1 VRVVTPTLSLRL
13 RLTLLW
19 CAVSLVVL
27 VGLELLSLAV
37 LSAQLDG
44 AVDGDLALVAHQYQ
58 VEVAGA
64 TTQAEL
70 GQRAR
75 KFLADDVDAG
85 HGFSACYR
93 IELQDGAVFTNTDNT
108 RMLDAMAA
116 VSAPPGQP
124 VTIHDSRLGDVRMA
138 TIPIVENGAEVGTFR
153 IALPLAGV
161 QATVAAHLTPLL
173 IGNAVLIALGGLL
186 AYAVTGHALAPVR
199 RITTTASGIS
209 EGDLSR
215 RIGYRGPRDE
225 VGRLAETFD
234 LMLARLQDGFEQ
246 RQAFYALASHELRT
260 PLTIVRGH
268 LEVLRR
274 MERPGAEEVR
284 ETLDISLEEID
295 RITDEINDM
304 LLLGRML
311 LGQAGPLAV
320 VDASAVLTD
329 VHRKARRL
337 AVRDWQ
343 LDVSDPA
350 PVRADAEQLSRAL
363 LNLVTNAV
371 RHTREGERVRLACR
385 RDAEWTEL
393 EVADAG
399 DGIRASDLPHLFDP
413 WYRASKRDGQ
423 VGGLGLM
430 IVREVA
436 TAHGG
441 RVDVASRV
449 GQGTTFTIRI
459 PSSAPRP
466 LPLPAGP
473 RPLSPSPL
481 AGEGRVGG
489 PA

>member
-19 CAVSLVVL
+19 CVVSLVVL

-44 AVDGDLALVAHQYQ
+44 AVDSDLALVAHQYQ
-58 VEVAGA
+58 VAVAGA

-75 KFLADDVDAG
+75 TFLAEDVDAG
-85 HGFSACYR
+85 HGFSAVYR
-93 IELQDGAVFTNTDNT
+93 IDLQDGTILTNSDD
-108 RMLDAMAA
+108 RPLLDAMAS
-116 VSAPPGQP
+116 VSTPPGVP
-124 VTIHDSRLGDVRMA
+124 ATVHNSRLGDLRVA
-138 TIPIVENGAEVGTFR
+138 DIPIVEGGAEVGSFR
-153 IALPLAGV
+153 IAMPLSGV
-161 QATVAAHLTPLL
+161 EATVAAHLTPLL

-199 RITTTASGIS
+199 RITATASCIS

-215 RIGYRGPRDE
+215 RIDYRGPRDE

-234 LMLARLQDGFEQ
+234 AMLARLQGGFEQ

-274 MERPGAEEVR
+274 MERPAAEEVR

-343 LDVSDPA
+343 LDVSGPA
-350 PVRADAEQLSRAL
+350 PVRAEAEQLSRAL

-371 RHTREGERVRLACR
+371 RHTREGDRVRLACR
-385 RDAEWTEL
+385 RTGEWTEL

-413 WYRASKRDGQ
+413 WYRGAKRDGR

-441 RVDVASRV
+441 TVDVASRE

-459 PSSAPRP
+459 PASAPRP
-466 LPLPAGP
+466 PPLPASP
-473 RPLSPSPL
+473 RPALGGL
-481 AGEGRVGG
+481 AAQRGG
-489 PA
+489 DGAV

>member
-27 VGLELLSLAV
+27 LGLELLSMAV
-37 LSAQLDG
+37 LSAQLNG
-44 AVDGDLALVAHQYQ
+44 AVDGDLALVAREYQ
-58 VEVAGA
+58 AQVAGA
-64 TTQAEL
+64 SGQAEL
-70 GQRAR
+70 NQRAHD
-75 KFLADDVDAG
+75 FLAQDVDAG
-85 HGFSACYR
+85 HGFSAVYR
-93 IELQDGAVFTNTDNT
+93 VSLQDGSVLTNSDDT
-108 RMLDAMAA
+108 RLLDAMAA
-116 VSAPPGQP
+116 ARPRPGAPA
-124 VTIHDSRLGDVRMA
+124 TLHDAKLGDLRVA
-138 TIPIVENGAEVGTFR
+138 AIPVVEGGRQVGDFR

-161 QATVAAHLTPLL
+161 EATVAAHLTPLL
-173 IGNAVLIALGGLL
+173 IGNAVLVALGGLL

-199 RITTTASGIS
+199 RITATAGCIS

-234 LMLARLQDGFEQ
+234 AMLARLQGGFEQ

-274 MERPGAEEVR
+274 MERPPAEEVR

-343 LDVSDPA
+343 LDVAGPA
-350 PVRADAEQLSRAL
+350 PVRAEAEQLSRGL

-371 RHTREGERVRLACR
+371 RHTRDGERVRLVCR
-385 RDAEWTEL
+385 RAGEWTEL
-393 EVADAG
+393 QVADAG
-399 DGIRASDLPHLFDP
+399 DGIPASDLPHLFDP
-413 WYRASKRDGQ
+413 WYRAGKRDGR

-436 TAHGG
+436 KAHAG
-441 RVDVASRV
+441 RVDVVSRE
-449 GQGTTFTIRI
+449 GLGTTFTIRI
-459 PSSAPRP
+459 PVAAPRP
-466 LPLPAGP
+466 QTVAAAP
-473 RPLSPSPL
+473 RPALGGL
-481 AGEGRVGG
+481 AAQGG
-489 PA
+489 TDSAS